1 VDLVELRER
10 ANGIGNLPAR
20 ESTEDIVSKL
30 AELCLPG
37 ALVDHDA
44 THMDVARTA
53 KAQFLRARADTPDD
67 LRDRNRLVVE
77 LADCLEQALVISR
90 ADAVT
95 PCIVATQASR
105 PCAGSEPTFTRK
117 VALSHKVRRLH

>member
-77 LADCLEQALVISR
+77 LADCLEQALVILELMQSLR
-90 ADAVT
+90 ASW
-95 PCIVATQASR
+95 Q
-105 PCAGSEPTFTRK
+105 
-117 VALSHKVRRLH
+117 RRRHGRVPGLNRHSLGKWL